1 MPQAATQEEKIDLA
15 GMVADL
21 NGLLRLKTTVIG
33 MNMFARAEDMAVI
46 RRSAAGRYK
55 PLFLGGERSVDCA
68 PGRDHCRWFV
78 VGLTRGFY
86 GRVQ

>member
-1 MPQAATQEEKIDLA
+1 MQQAAMPEEPLDLA
-15 GMVADL
+15 TMVADL

-55 PLFLGGERSVDCA
+55 PLFLGVERSVDCA
-68 PGRDHCRWFV
+68 LGRDHCRWFV
-78 VGLTRGFY
+78 VGLT
-86 GRVQ
+86 

>member
-33 MNMFARAEDMAVI
+33 MNMFARAEDMAAI

-55 PLFLGGERSVDCA
+55 PLFLGVERSVDCA
-68 PGRDHCRWFV
+68 LGRDHCRWFV
-78 VGLTRGFY
+78 VGLTRVFY